1 MNNELRI
8 SILFSVIVV
17 YNLFSSLKY
26 TILLWICYLK
36 VIDESNVRSFEI
48 WSISYDLFINNYT
61 KYLIIKLSLLKK
73 AYKKAK

>member
-26 TILLWICYLK
+26 CLVLSLFIIYLKYTILL
-36 VIDESNVRSFEI
+36 
-48 WSISYDLFINNYT
+48 
-61 KYLIIKLSLLKK
+61 
-73 AYKKAK
+73 

>member
-26 TILLWICYLK
+26 TILI
-36 VIDESNVRSFEI
+36 EQF
-48 WSISYDLFINNYT
+48 
-61 KYLIIKLSLLKK
+61 
-73 AYKKAK
+73 

>member
-26 TILLWICYLK
+26 TILL
-36 VIDESNVRSFEI
+36 
-48 WSISYDLFINNYT
+48 
-61 KYLIIKLSLLKK
+61 
-73 AYKKAK
+73 